1 MEQKRADDADDSYV
15 NYLPG
20 GPTPSNGSGRVERFL
35 RTLFRRRGP
44 LRPVASEDDGTVVR
58 TDD

>member
-1 MEQKRADDADDSYV
+1 MKQSRADEADETFV

-20 GPTPSNGSGRVERFL
+20 GPTPGRGTGRVERFL

-44 LRPVASEDDGTVVR
+44 LRPAVREDDGTVAR
-58 TDD
+58 SDD